1 MAAPATLANFMG
13 MKPQL
18 LVEESKATNVV
29 QFYKTTSGAQLEI
42 AGSTFLVS
50 NFSNDSAAAKNMGIG
65 CVLCL
70 EIDDVEAALAKAM
83 SGGVWATGRVGKV
96 KDPCGFTWLIYSP
109 VKKCADV
116 EA

>member
-29 QFYKTTSGAQLEI
+29 QFYKTT
-42 AGSTFLVS
+42 F
-50 NFSNDSAAAKNMGIG
+50 AKNMGIG
-65 CVLCL
+65 CVLRL

-83 SGGVWATGRVGKV
+83 SAGVVAEGKLAEG
-96 KDPCGFTWLIYSP
+96 DSACCSGLIQSLYIDLRPHNSLFP
-109 VKKCADV
+109 FIFNALG
-116 EA
+116 

>member
-50 NFSNDSAAAKNMGIG
+50 NFSNDSA
-65 CVLCL
+65 
-70 EIDDVEAALAKAM
+70 IDDVEAALAKAM
-83 SGGVWATGRVGKV
+83 SGGVVAEGKLAEGDGV